1 MIVAAFLMCDGRESS
16 PDRRAKMR
24 EGTITFHLVSTATT
38 KKRETEKK
46 EKIQKNGGGGGGETP
61 SSLVA
66 RAVSLIY
73 DIIAGTLCLCFP
85 EEYLS
90 Q

>member
-1 MIVAAFLMCDGRESS
+1 MIVAAFLMCDGREFTRQKGQNERRHDHLSS
-16 PDRRAKMR
+16 CID
-24 EGTITFHLVSTATT
+24 SNDQ
-38 KKRETEKK
+38 KKKK
-46 EKIQKNGGGGGGETP
+46 EKIQKNGGGGGGGATP